1 MELTEEILRDALHYG
16 KAFTK
21 LGRTAQYIPELRA
34 VNRYYLGI
42 CTMDL
47 DGNVL
52 KSKGIQGAFY
62 DPEYLQAGVSDPCDP

>member
-42 CTMDL
+42 CT
-47 DGNVL
+47 GSRGY
-52 KSKGIQGAFY
+52 KSAFY